1 MDRNDFSHLEDQ
13 IRATVENA
21 ARYVEF
27 AKAKVNNTAD
37 NTVNEIISKLKNT
50 SDYFERKVQDNIPKY
65 NYNKNRNDA
74 IRVKDNVANMYIAKK
89 PAGRVLGI
97 VLNVIGTIGSIG
109 FAIPLVICSII
120 KISSEYASI
129 GMDIAIW
136 ILAFFFILSICLSY
150 KGASLRNRVKRF
162 RKYVRCLSERNYC
175 RIDELASS
183 VAKSNKY
190 VIKDLREMTRLDM
203 FREGHMDDDK
213 TYFMLSNEVYEE
225 YLKSKEAYNMRK
237 AEEKKKDK
245 NDNDIKDGNKSE
257 IELISEMREKYI
269 SEIRYANDV
278 IEEKEISMKLDRLEK
293 IVDEIFKQVEKNPE
307 KLSEVRKF
315 TNHYL
320 PMTLKLVNSYKELN
334 NQAIEGDNIKK
345 AKVEIEKSIDLINGA
360 FANLLDDLFEDV
372 VLDISSDISVLKTL
386 FTQEGLT
393 DDDFIKDDNNNDGGI

>member
-136 ILAFFFILSICLSY
+136 ILAFFFILSIYLSY

-162 RKYVRCLSERNYC
+162 RKYARCLSGRNYC

-257 IELISEMREKYI
+257 IELIREMREKYI
-269 SEIRYANDV
+269 SEIRDANDV

-320 PMTLKLVNSYKELN
+320 PMTLKLVNSYKDLN

>member
-65 NYNKNRNDA
+65 NCNKNRNDA

-129 GMDIAIW
+129 GMNIAIW

-162 RKYVRCLSERNYC
+162 RKYVRCLSGRNYC

-237 AEEKKKDK
+237 AEEKNKDK

-257 IELISEMREKYI
+257 IELIREMREKYI
-269 SEIRYANDV
+269 SEIRDANDV

>member
-136 ILAFFFILSICLSY
+136 ILAFFFILSIYLSY

-162 RKYVRCLSERNYC
+162 RKYARCLSGRNYC

-320 PMTLKLVNSYKELN
+320 PMTLKLVNSYKDLN

>member
-129 GMDIAIW
+129 GMNIAIW
-136 ILAFFFILSICLSY
+136 ILAFFFILSIYLSY

-162 RKYVRCLSERNYC
+162 RKYARCLSGRNYC

-190 VIKDLREMTRLDM
+190 VIKDLRKMTRLDM

>member
-136 ILAFFFILSICLSY
+136 ILAFFFILSIYLSY
-150 KGASLRNRVKRF
+150 KGASLRNRVNRF
-162 RKYVRCLSERNYC
+162 RKYARCLSGRNYC

-190 VIKDLREMTRLDM
+190 VIKDLRKMTRLDM

>member
-1 MDRNDFSHLEDQ
+1 MNRNDFSYLEEY
-13 IRATVENA
+13 IRSTIENA
-21 ARYVEF
+21 SRYIEF
-27 AKAKVNNTAD
+27 TREKVSNTAD

-74 IRVKDNVANMYIAKK
+74 IRVKNDITNMYIAKK
-89 PAGRVLGI
+89 PSGRILGV
-97 VLNVIGTIGSIG
+97 VLNVIGTMGTIG

-120 KISSEYASI
+120 KISSRYASI
-129 GMDIAIW
+129 GMNIAIG
-136 ILAFFFILSICLSY
+136 ILAFFFILSIFLSY
-150 KGASLRNRVKRF
+150 KGSSLRNRVKRF
-162 RKYVRCLSERNYC
+162 RKYARCLSGRNYC

-183 VAKSNKY
+183 VAKSNNY
-190 VIKDLREMTRLDM
+190 VIKDLRKMTRLDM
-203 FREGHMDDDK
+203 FREGHIDDEK
-213 TYFMLSNEVYEE
+213 AYFMLSNEVYEE
-225 YLKSKEAYNMRK
+225 YLKSKESYNRRK
-237 AEEKKKDK
+237 AEENKDK
-245 NDNDIKDGNKSE
+245 NVNEEDDIEKSD
-257 IELISEMREKYI
+257 IESVNEMRVKYI
-269 SEIRYANDV
+269 SEIRAANDV

-293 IVDEIFKQVEKNPE
+293 IVDEIFKQVENNPE

-320 PMTLKLVNSYKELN
+320 PMTLKLVNSYKKLN

>member
-65 NYNKNRNDA
+65 NCNKNRNDA

-136 ILAFFFILSICLSY
+136 ILAFFFILSIYLSY

-162 RKYVRCLSERNYC
+162 RKYARCLSGRNYC

-190 VIKDLREMTRLDM
+190 VIKDLRKMTRLDM

-320 PMTLKLVNSYKELN
+320 PMTLKLVNSYKDLN

>member
-27 AKAKVNNTAD
+27 AKSKVNNTAD

-136 ILAFFFILSICLSY
+136 ILAFFFILSIYLSY

-162 RKYVRCLSERNYC
+162 RKYARCLSGRNYC

-190 VIKDLREMTRLDM
+190 VIKDLRKMTRLDM

-320 PMTLKLVNSYKELN
+320 PMTLKLVNSYKDLN

>member
-129 GMDIAIW
+129 GMNIAIW

-257 IELISEMREKYI
+257 IELIREMREKYI
-269 SEIRYANDV
+269 SEIRDANDV

-320 PMTLKLVNSYKELN
+320 PMTLKLVNSYKDLN

>member
-129 GMDIAIW
+129 GMNIAIW

-162 RKYVRCLSERNYC
+162 RKYVRCLSGRNYC

-257 IELISEMREKYI
+257 IELIREMREKYI

>member
-136 ILAFFFILSICLSY
+136 ILAFFFILSIYLSY

-162 RKYVRCLSERNYC
+162 RKYARCLSGRNYC

-190 VIKDLREMTRLDM
+190 VIKDLRKMTRLDM

-320 PMTLKLVNSYKELN
+320 PMTLKLVNSYKDLN

>member
-65 NYNKNRNDA
+65 NCNKNRNDA

-129 GMDIAIW
+129 GMNIAIW

-162 RKYVRCLSERNYC
+162 RKYVRCLSGRNYC

-190 VIKDLREMTRLDM
+190 VIKDLRKMTRLDM

-320 PMTLKLVNSYKELN
+320 PMTLKLVNSYKDLN

>member
-129 GMDIAIW
+129 GMNIAIW

-257 IELISEMREKYI
+257 IELIREMREKYI
-269 SEIRYANDV
+269 SEIRDANDV

>member
-162 RKYVRCLSERNYC
+162 RKYVRCLSGRNYC

-269 SEIRYANDV
+269 SEIRDANDV

-320 PMTLKLVNSYKELN
+320 PMTLKLVNSYKDLN

>member
-129 GMDIAIW
+129 GMNIAIW
-136 ILAFFFILSICLSY
+136 ILAFFFILSIYLSY

-257 IELISEMREKYI
+257 IELIREMREKYI
-269 SEIRYANDV
+269 SEIRDANDV

>member
-129 GMDIAIW
+129 GMNIAIW

-162 RKYVRCLSERNYC
+162 RKYVRCLSGRNYC

-257 IELISEMREKYI
+257 IELIREMREKYI
-269 SEIRYANDV
+269 SEIRDANDV

-320 PMTLKLVNSYKELN
+320 PMTLKLVNSYKDLN

>member
-65 NYNKNRNDA
+65 NCNKNRNDA

-129 GMDIAIW
+129 GMNIAIW

-162 RKYVRCLSERNYC
+162 RKYVRCLSGRNYC

-257 IELISEMREKYI
+257 IELIREMREKYI
-269 SEIRYANDV
+269 SEIRDANDV

>member
-136 ILAFFFILSICLSY
+136 ILAFFFILSIYLSY

-162 RKYVRCLSERNYC
+162 RKYVRCLSGRNYC

-190 VIKDLREMTRLDM
+190 VIKDLRKMTRLDM

-237 AEEKKKDK
+237 AEEKNKDK

-257 IELISEMREKYI
+257 IELIREMREKYI
-269 SEIRYANDV
+269 SEIRDANDV

>member
-129 GMDIAIW
+129 GMNIAIW

-162 RKYVRCLSERNYC
+162 RKYARCLSGRNYC

-190 VIKDLREMTRLDM
+190 VIKDLRKMTRLDM

-257 IELISEMREKYI
+257 IELIREMREKYI
-269 SEIRYANDV
+269 SEIRDANDV

>member
-27 AKAKVNNTAD
+27 AKVRVNNTAED
-37 NTVNEIISKLKNT
+37 TLNEVISKFKNT
-50 SDYFERKVQDNIPKY
+50 SDYFERKVQENISQY
-65 NYNKNRNDA
+65 NYSKNRNDA
-74 IRVKDNVANMYIAKK
+74 IRVKDNVTNMYIAKK
-89 PAGRVLGI
+89 PAGRVSGI
-97 VLNVIGTIGSIG
+97 VLNVIGTIGTIG

-120 KISSEYASI
+120 KISSEYALV
-129 GMDIAIW
+129 GMNIAIY
-136 ILAFFFILSICLSY
+136 ILALFFILSISLSY

-162 RKYVRCLSERNYC
+162 RKYVRCLSGRNYC

-183 VAKSNKY
+183 VAKNNSF
-190 VIKDLREMTRLDM
+190 VIKDLKKMIRLDM
-203 FREGHMDDDK
+203 FREGHIDDEK
-213 TYFMLSNEVYEE
+213 SYFMLSNKVYEE
-225 YLKSKEAYNMRK
+225 YLNSKESYKRRK
-237 AEEKKKDK
+237 AEEENKDK
-245 NDNDIKDGNKSE
+245 NVDKDDDSEKSD

-269 SEIRYANDV
+269 SEIKYANDV
-278 IEEKEISMKLDRLEK
+278 IEEKEISMKLDRLER

-334 NQAIEGDNIKK
+334 NQYIEGDNVKK
-345 AKVEIEKSIDLINGA
+345 AKIEIEKSIDLINGA

-372 VLDISSDISVLKTL
+372 VLDISSDIEVLKTL

-393 DDDFIKDDNNNDGGI
+393 EDDFIKDDNDNNGGM

>member
-162 RKYVRCLSERNYC
+162 RKYARCLSGRNYC

-190 VIKDLREMTRLDM
+190 VIKDLRKMTRLDM

-320 PMTLKLVNSYKELN
+320 PMTLKLVNSYKDLN

>member
-129 GMDIAIW
+129 GMNIAIW

-162 RKYVRCLSERNYC
+162 RKYVRCLSGRNYC

-257 IELISEMREKYI
+257 IELIREMREKYI
-269 SEIRYANDV
+269 SEIRDANDV